1 MKQALRL
8 WAIVAIGAI
17 AYASVPANAAVP
29 RGSIRGCIV
38 DGHGN
43 PLAGAAVLVL
53 AETEESK
60 PAKVIKR
67 ANSDNEGKFV
77 ASDITPGRYRV
88 KAAADGFNPVELD
101 AEVRPNKATV
111 FDSILLRRINTL
123 AEETNLNSDS
133 KYAARG
139 ARNTIFHYDG
149 STKNPTEKGGDETIA
164 LTDSTP
170 EIHGAVNTFAQTT
183 ASSSAEKSS
192 FIGANFAVSEQI
204 GKDANLVI
212 SGQVGYGDGAPQRL
226 EALTTAHA
234 GDRHR
239 FAVAL
244 GYGRFTF
251 SRRAGIPKLGQ
262 FSVSATDTWQVSGPV
277 LVVYGLE
284 VARFAEGSS
293 GTSVL
298 PRLGLAVDATP
309 RTRLFAALTPGSSN
323 DAQSRVNLE
332 SGEIEFAEPKPV
344 VVSSR
349 PGAAPEAVPDRSY
362 RMQFGG
368 EQILSDKSSVEMM
381 AFFDTVSG
389 HGVGLLAIP
398 NENTQ
403 AESLVQTA
411 EQRGRTRGVRV
422 VYHHRLNNE
431 IDAAVGYAFGEGQRF
446 DARGIQEPANLF
458 DNGLFHVFSARVSAN
473 FIRTGTRVSTV
484 LRIAPEQAVFAIDP
498 FQGQMANYDPNFS
511 VSFTQEL
518 PSPSFIPGQWQAVI
532 DLRNLLDQQAS
543 VADDRQELVAS
554 RFHRLVRVGLSL
566 RF

>member
-17 AYASVPANAAVP
+17 VYASVPANAAVP
-29 RGSIRGCIV
+29 LGSIRGLIV
-38 DGHGN
+38 DGRGN
-43 PLAGAAVLVL
+43 PLVGAAVLVL
-53 AETEESK
+53 TESEESK
-60 PAKVIKR
+60 SDKVIKR
-67 ANSDNEGKFV
+67 ANTDNDGKFI
-77 ASDITPGRYRV
+77 AAGITPGRYRV
-88 KAAADGFNPVELD
+88 KAAADGFKPVELA

-123 AEETNLNSDS
+123 AEETNLNSDP

-139 ARNTIFHYDG
+139 ARSTIFHYDG
-149 STKNPTEKGGDETIA
+149 TQKAPAEAKGDETVA
-164 LTDSTP
+164 LTDRTP

-183 ASSSAEKSS
+183 ASGSGESAS

-251 SRRAGIPKLGQ
+251 SRRAGLPRLGQ

-277 LVVYGLE
+277 LVIYGLE
-284 VARFAEGSS
+284 AARFSEGSS
-293 GTSVL
+293 GTSIL
-298 PRLGLAVDATP
+298 PKLGLAVDATP
-309 RTRLFAALTPGSSN
+309 RTRLFASLTPGSSS

-344 VVSSR
+344 VVSSQ
-349 PGAAPEAVPDRSY
+349 PGASPEPILDRSY
-362 RMQFGG
+362 RLQFGG
-368 EQILSDKSSVEMM
+368 EQILSDKSSIEMM

-398 NENTQ
+398 NENEQ
-403 AESLVQTA
+403 AEPVLRTA
-411 EQRGRTRGVRV
+411 EQSGRTRGVRV
-422 VYHHRLNNE
+422 VYHRRLNNV
-431 IDAAVGYAFGEGQRF
+431 IDGSVGYAFGEGQRF
-446 DARGIQEPANLF
+446 DARGITEPANLF
-458 DNGLFHVFSARVSAN
+458 SNGLFHVFSARINAN
-473 FIRTGTRVSTV
+473 FISTGTKVSTV
-484 LRIAPEQAVFAIDP
+484 LRLAPEQAVFAIDP
-498 FQGQMANYDPNFS
+498 FQGQLATYDPNFS
-511 VSFTQEL
+511 VSFAQEL
-518 PSPSFIPGQWQAVI
+518 PSPGFIPGQWEAVI

-543 VADDRQELVAS
+543 IADDRQEMVAS
-554 RFHRLVRVGLSL
+554 RFHRLVRIGLAL

>member
-38 DGHGN
+38 DGRGN

-77 ASDITPGRYRV
+77 ASDITPGHYRV
-88 KAAADGFNPVELD
+88 KAAADGFNPVELE

-123 AEETNLNSDS
+123 AEETSLNNDS

-149 STKNPTEKGGDETIA
+149 STKTPAEKGDETIA
-164 LTDSTP
+164 LTDRTP

-183 ASSSAEKSS
+183 AASSAEKSS

-323 DAQSRVNLE
+323 DIQSRVNLE

-344 VVSSR
+344 VVSSISE
-349 PGAAPEAVPDRSY
+349 GSPEAIPDRSY

-403 AESLVQTA
+403 AESVLRTA
-411 EQRGRTRGVRV
+411 EQRGRTRGLRV

-446 DARGIQEPANLF
+446 DARGIREPANLF
-458 DNGLFHVFSARVSAN
+458 ENSLFHVFSARVSAN
-473 FIRTGTRVSTV
+473 FIRTGTRVSTI
-484 LRIAPEQAVFAIDP
+484 LRFAPAQAVFAIDP

-511 VSFTQEL
+511 VSFAQEL
-518 PSPSFIPGQWQAVI
+518 PSPGFIPGQWEAVI

-543 VADDRQELVAS
+543 VADDRQELIAS